1 MNCLRCNVRMTP
13 ASIGILRLRVTPPG
27 RSRLRKGVE
36 TSVHVCPRCGHV
48 ELTVSNPAAFVVPE
62 E

>member
-1 MNCLRCNVRMTP
+1 MTP